1 MTKKEKNNLV
11 LWGAGIAAVWFMMK
25 KSKENQ
31 GAAEE
36 AQKAAGSPA
45 PTAPVPSANYI
56 LV

>member
-31 GAAEE
+31 VAVEE
-36 AQKAAGSPA
+36 AQKAAGSPS
-45 PTAPVPSANYI
+45 PTAPVPAANYI